1 MSKLQYHLAM
11 KKTNS
16 IFSSIALLAG
26 LSACSSNDMPVQH
39 SDQYDNITFT
49 VEAQKVATR
58 SNEYEKYNPDQHPQQ
73 MGVFGYQTKIQASD
87 HTLLADFNNQCVTF
101 DKAQSTWE
109 YGNPKKWEEYPE
121 ARFFDF
127 LAYMPYHANTDNTDN
142 TENTDNTGKQASIT
156 IQTDA
161 AKKTETYTLSIP
173 YHPTTTSTTTTN
185 TSASPFLFD
194 SKSAP
199 IICALPEHREVKDG
213 DGKKKSFDHT
223 IRFKFDQTLI
233 GYKLLFKLDPQMG
246 AIRQFHIKKVQ
257 ITGEIPTSCTITRNF
272 TYDKAKQDQATQ
284 VWTAGEIQWTDIKL
298 QTFTKDNPVIIPFKE
313 STQSATSSE
322 STESSATTSSLVVTS
337 NDYAQ
342 WGGTFYT
349 IPYAAFEPTIQV
361 TYDVE
366 MKAQDGSTIVTR
378 SNITSSIL
386 LNKSNF
392 GNFNSSAT
400 ATIYPIRILIQPR
413 YLYVLTDQDAYTGHL
428 LID

>member
-1 MSKLQYHLAM
+1 M
-11 KKTNS
+11 KKSNS
-16 IFSSIALLAG
+16 IISSIALLAG

-49 VEAQKVATR
+49 VETQKVATR
-58 SNEYEKYNPDQHPQQ
+58 ANEYVTYDPNLHPEQ
-73 MGVFGYQTKIQASD
+73 MGVFGYQAETQTSA
-87 HTLLADFNNQCVTF
+87 HTLLNDFNNQQVTY
-101 DKAQSTWE
+101 DKTQGTWG
-109 YGNPKKWEEYPE
+109 YGTSKKWEDYQE

-127 LAYMPYHANTDNTDN
+127 LAYMPYRENTQN
-142 TENTDNTGKQASIT
+142 TENPASIT
-156 IQTDA
+156 IKTDA
-161 AKKTETYTLSIP
+161 DQNTETYTLSVP
-173 YHPTTTSTTTTN
+173 YTPTTYASTSTTS
-185 TSASPFLFD
+185 SASPFVFD

-199 IICALPEHREVKDG
+199 IICALPEHREVKAEDG
-213 DGKKKSFDHT
+213 TKKSFDHT
-223 IRFKFDQTLI
+223 IRFKFDQTLT

-257 ITGEIPTSCTITRNF
+257 ITGEIPTSCTIIRNF
-272 TYDKAKQDQATQ
+272 NYDKTKQE
-284 VWTAGEIQWTDIKL
+284 WTAGGIQWTGITL
-298 QTFTKDNPVIIPFKE
+298 QTFTNDNPVIIPFKE
-313 STQSATSSE
+313 T
-322 STESSATTSSLVVTS
+322 VVTS
-337 NDYAQ
+337 TDYAQ

-366 MKAQDGSTIVTR
+366 MKTQDGTTIVTR
-378 SNITSSIL
+378 KDVTSSIV

-392 GNFNSSAT
+392 GSFNSSAT

>member
-1 MSKLQYHLAM
+1 M
-11 KKTNS
+11 KKSNS
-16 IFSSIALLAG
+16 IISSIALLAG

-49 VEAQKVATR
+49 VETQKVATR
-58 SNEYEKYNPDQHPQQ
+58 ANEYVTYDPNLHPEQ
-73 MGVFGYQTKIQASD
+73 MGVFGYQAETQTSA
-87 HTLLADFNNQCVTF
+87 HTLLNDFNNQQVTY
-101 DKAQSTWE
+101 DKTQGTWE
-109 YGNPKKWEEYPE
+109 YGTPKKWEDYKE

-127 LAYMPYHANTDNTDN
+127 LAYMPYRENSQN
-142 TENTDNTGKQASIT
+142 TENPASIT
-156 IQTDA
+156 IKTDA
-161 AKKTETYTLSIP
+161 DQNTETYTLSVP
-173 YHPTTTSTTTTN
+173 YTPTTYASTSTTS
-185 TSASPFLFD
+185 SASPFVFD

-199 IICALPEHREVKDG
+199 IICALPEHREVKDEKG
-213 DGKKKSFDHT
+213 NKKSFDHT
-223 IRFKFDQTLI
+223 IRFKFDQTLT

-257 ITGEIPTSCTITRNF
+257 ITGEKIPTSCTITRNF
-272 TYDKAKQDQATQ
+272 TYDKTTQ
-284 VWTAGEIQWTDIKL
+284 KWSAGEIQWTDITL
-298 QTFTKDNPVIIPFKE
+298 QTFTNDNPVIIPFKE
-313 STQSATSSE
+313 T
-322 STESSATTSSLVVTS
+322 VVTS
-337 NDYAQ
+337 TDYAQ

-366 MKAQDGSTIVTR
+366 MKAQDGTTIFTR
-378 SNITSSIL
+378 QGVTSSII

-392 GNFNSSAT
+392 GSFNSSAT

>member
-1 MSKLQYHLAM
+1 M
-11 KKTNS
+11 KKSNS
-16 IFSSIALLAG
+16 IISSIALLAG

-49 VEAQKVATR
+49 VETQKVATR
-58 SNEYEKYNPDQHPQQ
+58 ANSYEKYDSDIHPEQ
-73 MGVFGYQTKIQASD
+73 MGVFGYQTASLQSGQNMPQVFD
-87 HTLLADFNNQCVTF
+87 NQKVTF
-101 DKAQSTWE
+101 DKSQKTWG
-109 YGNPKKWEEYPE
+109 YGEPKKWEDYKET
-121 ARFFDF
+121 RFFDF
-127 LAYMPYHANTDNTDN
+127 LAYMPYH
-142 TENTDNTGKQASIT
+142 ENTGNPANIT

-161 AKKTETYTLSIP
+161 AKNTETYTLSVP
-173 YHPTTTSTTTTN
+173 YPPTTYASTSTTA
-185 TSASPFLFD
+185 SASPFVFD

-199 IICALPEHREVKDG
+199 IICALPEHREVKAEDG
-213 DGKKKSFDHT
+213 NKKSFDHT

-272 TYDKAKQDQATQ
+272 TYDKTKQE
-284 VWTAGEIQWTDIKL
+284 WTAGGIQWTGITL
-298 QTFTKDNPVIIPFKE
+298 QTFTNDNPVIIPFQE
-313 STQSATSSE
+313 T
-322 STESSATTSSLVVTS
+322 VVTS
-337 NDYAQ
+337 TDYAQ

-366 MKAQDGSTIVTR
+366 MKAQDGTTIVTR
-378 SNITSSIL
+378 KDVTSSIV

-392 GNFNSSAT
+392 GSFNSSAT

>member
-1 MSKLQYHLAM
+1 M
-11 KKTNS
+11 KKSNP

-49 VEAQKVATR
+49 VETQKVATR
-58 SNEYEKYNPDQHPQQ
+58 ANEYEKYDPDQHPLQ
-73 MGVFGYQTKIQASD
+73 MGVFGYQANFQTSD
-87 HTLLADFNNQCVTF
+87 HTLLDGFNNQKITF
-101 DKAQSTWE
+101 DKTQSTWE
-109 YGNPKKWEEYPE
+109 YGTPKKWEDYQE

-127 LAYMPYHANTDNTDN
+127 LAYMPYRDNKDN
-142 TENTDNTGKQASIT
+142 TENTEKLPSIT
-156 IQTDA
+156 IQNDA
-161 AKKTETYTLSIP
+161 AKQTETYTLSIP
-173 YHPTTTSTTTTN
+173 YHPTTY

-199 IICALPEHREVKDG
+199 IICALPEHREVKDENG
-213 DGKKKSFDHT
+213 TKKSFDHT
-223 IRFKFDQTLI
+223 VRFKFDQTLI

-257 ITGEIPTSCTITRNF
+257 IIGEIPTSCTIIRNF
-272 TYDKAKQDQATQ
+272 TYDKPKQ
-284 VWTAGEIQWTDIKL
+284 VWTAGGIQWTGITL
-298 QTFTKDNPVIIPFKE
+298 QAFTNANPVIIPFKE
-313 STQSATSSE
+313 S
-322 STESSATTSSLVVTS
+322 SLVVTS
-337 NDYAQ
+337 TDYAQ

-378 SNITSSIL
+378 NDITSSIL

>member
-1 MSKLQYHLAM
+1 M
-11 KKTNS
+11 KKSNP

-49 VEAQKVATR
+49 VETQKVATR
-58 SNEYEKYNPDQHPQQ
+58 ANEYVTYDPNLHPEQ
-73 MGVFGYQTKIQASD
+73 MGVFGYQANSQTSD
-87 HTLLADFNNQCVTF
+87 HTLLGDFNNQLVTY
-101 DKAQSTWE
+101 DKSQGTWE
-109 YGNPKKWEEYPE
+109 YGTPKKWEDYRE

-127 LAYMPYHANTDNTDN
+127 LAYMPYHDNSANS
-142 TENTDNTGKQASIT
+142 EKQASIT
-156 IQTDA
+156 IQSDA
-161 AKKTETYTLSIP
+161 AKQTETYTLSIP
-173 YHPTTTSTTTTN
+173 YNPTTY

-194 SKSAP
+194 SRSAP
-199 IICALPEHREVKDG
+199 IICALPEHREVKGEDG
-213 DGKKKSFDHT
+213 TKKSFDHT

-246 AIRQFHIKKVQ
+246 VIRQFHIKNIQ
-257 ITGEIPTSCTITRNF
+257 ITGKIPTSCTITRNF
-272 TYDKAKQDQATQ
+272 IYNKTTQ
-284 VWTAGEIQWTDIKL
+284 KWTAEEIQWRDTTL
-298 QTFTKDNPVIIPFKE
+298 QTFTNANPVIIPFKE
-313 STQSATSSE
+313 S
-322 STESSATTSSLVVTS
+322 SLVVTS
-337 NDYAQ
+337 TDFSQ

-366 MKAQDGSTIVTR
+366 MKAQDGNNIVTR
-378 SNITSSIL
+378 KDVTSSII

-392 GNFNSSAT
+392 GSFNSSAT

>member
-1 MSKLQYHLAM
+1 M
-11 KKTNS
+11 KKSNS
-16 IFSSIALLAG
+16 IISSIALLAG

-49 VEAQKVATR
+49 VETQKVATR
-58 SNEYEKYNPDQHPQQ
+58 TNSYEKYDSKIHPEQ
-73 MGVFGYQTKIQASD
+73 MGVFGYQTASQQSGQTMPNVFD
-87 HTLLADFNNQCVTF
+87 NQKVAF
-101 DKAQSTWE
+101 DKTQGTWE
-109 YGNPKKWEEYPE
+109 YGTPKKWEDYKE

-127 LAYMPYHANTDNTDN
+127 LAYMPYRENTQN
-142 TENTDNTGKQASIT
+142 TENPASIT
-156 IQTDA
+156 IKTNADQN
-161 AKKTETYTLSIP
+161 TETYTLSVP
-173 YHPTTTSTTTTN
+173 YTPTTYASTSTTS
-185 TSASPFLFD
+185 SASPFVFD

-199 IICALPEHREVKDG
+199 IICALPEHREVKDEKG
-213 DGKKKSFDHT
+213 NKKSFDHT
-223 IRFKFDQTLI
+223 IRFKFDQTLT

-257 ITGEIPTSCTITRNF
+257 ITGEIPTSCTIIRNF
-272 TYDKAKQDQATQ
+272 TYNKNTQ
-284 VWTAGEIQWTDIKL
+284 VWTAGGIQWTGITL
-298 QTFTKDNPVIIPFKE
+298 QTFTNDNPVIIPFKE
-313 STQSATSSE
+313 T
-322 STESSATTSSLVVTS
+322 VVTS
-337 NDYAQ
+337 TDYAQ

-366 MKAQDGSTIVTR
+366 MKAQDGTTIVTR
-378 SNITSSIL
+378 QGVTSSII

-392 GNFNSSAT
+392 GSFNSSAT

>member
-1 MSKLQYHLAM
+1 M
-11 KKTNS
+11 KKSNP

-26 LSACSSNDMPVQH
+26 LTACSSNDMPVQH

-49 VEAQKVATR
+49 VETQKVATR
-58 SNEYEKYNPDQHPQQ
+58 ANEYEKYDPKQHPMQ
-73 MGVFGYQTKIQASD
+73 MGVFGYQANSQALD
-87 HTLLADFNNQCVTF
+87 HTLLGDFNNQQVTF
-101 DKAQSTWE
+101 NQDQSSWE
-109 YGNPKKWEEYPE
+109 YGTPKKWEEYQE

-127 LAYMPYHANTDNTDN
+127 LAYMPYSDNTAN
-142 TENTDNTGKQASIT
+142 QEKPASVT

-161 AKKTETYTLSIP
+161 AKQTETYTLSIP
-173 YHPTTTSTTTTN
+173 YDPTTYTT
-185 TSASPFLFD
+185 ASPFLFD

-199 IICALPEHREVKDG
+199 IICALPEHREVKEEDG
-213 DGKKKSFDHT
+213 NKKSFDHT

-246 AIRQFHIKKVQ
+246 VIRQFHIKNIQ
-257 ITGEIPTSCTITRNF
+257 ITGKIPTSCTITRNF
-272 TYDKAKQDQATQ
+272 IYNNTTQ
-284 VWTAGEIQWTDIKL
+284 KWTAEEIQWRDTTL
-298 QTFTKDNPVIIPFKE
+298 QTFTNANPVIIPFKE
-313 STQSATSSE
+313 S
-322 STESSATTSSLVVTS
+322 SLVVTS
-337 NDYAQ
+337 TDFSQ

-366 MKAQDGSTIVTR
+366 MKAQDGTTIVTR
-378 SNITSSIL
+378 KDVTSSIV
-386 LNKSNF
+386 LNESNF
-392 GNFNSSAT
+392 GKFNSSAT